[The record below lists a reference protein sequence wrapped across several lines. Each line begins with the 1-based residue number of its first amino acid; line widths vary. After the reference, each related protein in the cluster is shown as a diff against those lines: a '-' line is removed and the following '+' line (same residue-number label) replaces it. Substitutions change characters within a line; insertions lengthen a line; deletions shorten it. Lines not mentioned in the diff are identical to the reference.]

1 MAGIK
6 GIVSDVAARHP
17 NVRLEFKFEYPETLL
32 DHDVEGRSYLSAV
45 EPELTSTGFE
55 TAPVSYGTDVPRFK
69 GNHKKYLYGPGSIL
83 VAHGEKE
90 QIELSELLEGV
101 QAYKKLTLHLLK
113 GNA

>member
-1 MAGIK
+1 MLKVSGIHK
-6 GIVSDVAARHP
+6 V
-17 NVRLEFKFEYPETLL
+17 LL
-32 DHDVEGRSYLSAV
+32 GQ
-45 EPELTSTGFE
+45 ELTIAGFE

-101 QAYKKLTLHLLK
+101 QQYKKLTLHLLK
-113 GNA
+113 GDT